1 MKTIGFF
8 GDSFCAERRNAHSL
22 LYRYDSYMIKLEEY
36 YNLKTVNV
44 GHGGSSVWDLILNQ
58 YKPLEHNLPDVCV
71 FVWTKPGR
79 LYHKTE
85 RSLSIG
91 HVMKPKIY
99 SYNIFRKGVWDAA
112 KAYYTHL
119 YDHDKET
126 LEYRAI
132 LKYFDEE
139 VLSKISSKIVH
150 LWSTGN
156 PIEWTEDGF
165 KEENVTYDYEF
176 KNGIEV
182 RPCLTN
188 ISLQQG
194 RTLSMFDNDMR
205 CNHLEGDD
213 KNQQVFE
220 MIKSAIDQQ

>member
-1 MKTIGFF
+1 
-8 GDSFCAERRNAHSL
+8 
-22 LYRYDSYMIKLEEY
+22 MIKLEEY

-44 GHGGSSVWDLILNQ
+44 GRGGSSVWDLILNQ
-58 YKPLEHNLPDVCV
+58 YKPLEHNLPDICV

-99 SYNIFRKGVWDAA
+99 SYNIFRKSIWDAA
-112 KAYYTHL
+112 KAYYTYL

-126 LEYRAI
+126 LEYKAI

-139 VLSKISSKIVH
+139 VLSNVSSKIVH

-156 PIEWTEDGF
+156 P
-165 KEENVTYDYEF
+165 V
-176 KNGIEV
+176 
-182 RPCLTN
+182 
-188 ISLQQG
+188 
-194 RTLSMFDNDMR
+194 
-205 CNHLEGDD
+205 
-213 KNQQVFE
+213 
-220 MIKSAIDQQ
+220 

>member
-22 LYRYDSYMIKLEEY
+22 LFGYNSYMIKLEKHY
-36 YNLKTVNV
+36 GLKTVNV
-44 GHGGSSVWDLILNQ
+44 GRGGSSVWDLILNQ

-91 HVMKPKIY
+91 HVMNPKIY

-119 YDHDKET
+119 YDPEKET
-126 LEYRAI
+126 LEYKAI

-139 VLSKISSKIVH
+139 VLSKIQSKIVH

-156 PIEWTEDGF
+156 PSEWTEQGF
-165 KEENVTYDYEF
+165 QTVTYDYSF
-176 KNGIEV
+176 KTGIEL
-182 RPCLTN
+182 RPCLTQ
-188 ISLQQG
+188 ISLKDK
-194 RTLSMFDNDMR
+194 TLKIFDNDLR

-213 KNQQVFE
+213 KNQRVFE